1 MAYESFY
8 GGRQG
13 ASFVIVKRFD
23 AVNLPTNVTIYKK
36 REYAILRESGEE
48 LYIYENNSF
57 VEKND
62 DNKDLYG

>member
-23 AVNLPTNVTIYKK
+23 AVNLPADVVIYKK
-36 REYAILRESGEE
+36 REYAISRESGEE
-48 LYIYENNSF
+48 FYVYENNSF